1 MRCDTIRYDSMRC
14 YTIRYDTRFDT
25 MKIFCKDDRYDLHKT
40 GISIISTF
48 SILDRVL
55 VDEVMVEAGSNVS
68 IGCPGMTRN
77 TFVVQLEW
85 RCRGECGGG
94 DDGGSSTSKKSR
106 NPQVEL
112 VKRMSCEGSA
122 IFF

>member
-1 MRCDTIRYDSMRC
+1 MI
-14 YTIRYDTRFDT
+14 YTQ
-25 MKIFCKDDRYDLHKT
+25 T
-40 GISIISTF
+40 GISIIFTF

-112 VKRMSCEGSA
+112 VKRMSCEESA
-122 IFF
+122 IYFSQILHIFPILDKITQSFFKISVF

>member
-1 MRCDTIRYDSMRC
+1 MI
-14 YTIRYDTRFDT
+14 YTQ
-25 MKIFCKDDRYDLHKT
+25 T
-40 GISIISTF
+40 GISIIFTF

-112 VKRMSCEGSA
+112 VKRMSCEESA
-122 IFF
+122 IFFSNLAYISHIRQNHTTFLFKISVF

>member
-1 MRCDTIRYDSMRC
+1 
-14 YTIRYDTRFDT
+14 
-25 MKIFCKDDRYDLHKT
+25 MKKFYKIGQFNLHKLKN
-40 GISIISTF
+40 F
-48 SILDRVL
+48 NCFNFPILDRVL